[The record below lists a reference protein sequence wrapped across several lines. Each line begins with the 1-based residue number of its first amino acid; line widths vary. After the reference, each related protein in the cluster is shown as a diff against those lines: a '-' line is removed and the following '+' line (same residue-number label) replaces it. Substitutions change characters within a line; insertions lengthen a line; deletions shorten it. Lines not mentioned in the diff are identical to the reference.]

1 LSRANLKPE
10 IVRTAAICF
19 AKNGV
24 DATSMDQVAQEMGAS
39 KGKVY
44 HHFNSKGEL
53 LLAVR
58 KQSILSV
65 LSRVKPIANTPAPT
79 TQRFLAMA
87 RAHVMGILA
96 DLPYHRVVVENLRA
110 GLRSDLPTHEREL
123 LDDIKSMQ
131 AGYEDLFRDV
141 ITAGQK
147 DTSFAQQSISVTVNS
162 VLVLLNAPIF
172 WYQARPED
180 TDETHLEIAE
190 LIAQMALGTLTAR
203 A

>member
-1 LSRANLKPE
+1 
-10 IVRTAAICF
+10 
-19 AKNGV
+19 
-24 DATSMDQVAQEMGAS
+24 MGAS

-65 LSRVKPIANTPAPT
+65 LTRVKPIADTPAPT
-79 TQRFLAMA
+79 TERFLAMA

-110 GLRSDLPTHEREL
+110 GLRADLPTHERDL
-123 LDDIKSMQ
+123 QDDIKSMQ
-131 AGYEDLFRDV
+131 ARYEDLFRDV

-147 DTSFAQQSISVTVNS
+147 DTSFVQQSVSVTVNS
-162 VLVLLNAPIF
+162 VIVLLNAPIF
-172 WYQARPED
+172 WYQPRPDD
-180 TDETHLEIAE
+180 TEATHIEIAD
-190 LIAQMALGTLTAR
+190 LIARMALGTITTR
-203 A
+203 E

>member
-1 LSRANLKPE
+1 MSRANLKPD

-24 DATSMDQVAQEMGAS
+24 DATSIDQVAQEMGAS

-65 LSRVKPIANTPAPT
+65 LTRVKPIADTPAPT
-79 TQRFLAMA
+79 TERFLAMA

-110 GLRSDLPTHEREL
+110 GLRADLPTHERDL
-123 LDDIKSMQ
+123 QDDIKSMQ
-131 AGYEDLFRDV
+131 ARYEDLFRDV

-147 DTSFAQQSISVTVNS
+147 DTSFVQQSVSVTVNS
-162 VLVLLNAPIF
+162 VIVLLNAPIF
-172 WYQARPED
+172 WYQPRPDD
-180 TDETHLEIAE
+180 TEATHIEIAD
-190 LIAQMALGTLTAR
+190 LIARMALGTITTR
-203 A
+203 E